1 MSDRGSAHPFIPTL
15 KEQLASGRLDRREFL
30 RTATLLGMSASAAYL
45 AAGLT
50 EPSAAQAQSPAAA
63 VLRIGM
69 RVGDVKSPHALS
81 SVEASNIVRQVCD
94 YLTRTGHDNITRPV
108 LLDRWEASGDL
119 KTWTLHLRRDV
130 TWRKGRPF
138 RASDVVWNIK
148 RVLDAK
154 TGSSVLGLM
163 KSSILVEK
171 DDGVDATGKPK
182 KATELWAPNAIEA
195 VDDFTVRL
203 NLRTAQLAIPEH
215 LFHYPFFML
224 DPEENGEF
232 KVGSNGTG
240 AYELA
245 ELEVGKRAVLKGR
258 DKHWKKPASFAT
270 VEFLDLGS
278 DPAAWI
284 AAMAAKQV
292 DGLYEVDIAQLDAV
306 KALPHVAI
314 YSVNTAQTGVARMKY
329 NVKPFDDKRVRQ
341 AFRLATDNRAVLNVV
356 FRGLGAVGENHHVA
370 PVHPEYAKLPEIATD
385 PAKAKALLAE
395 AGHANG
401 IDVEITCRNSPVWEL
416 NAVQTMVEQW
426 AKAGIRCKINPVPTS
441 LFWEGWTKVPFGFT
455 SWAHRPLGLMTL
467 GLAYR
472 TGVPWNESSYANP
485 AFDKLLD
492 EAEGTLDVEKRRAV
506 MAKLEQLLQDDGT
519 IVQPLWRQV
528 QTGYDKKVK
537 GFAMHPTQ
545 YIFLEELSPA

>member
-1 MSDRGSAHPFIPTL
+1 MSKPHVHSHLP
-15 KEQLASGRLDRREFL
+15 QLEKDLESGRIDRRDFL
-30 RTATLLGMSASAAYL
+30 RVSTLLGLSASAAYV
-45 AAGLT
+45 AAGLV
-50 EPSAAQAQSPAAA
+50 EPSPAAA
-63 VLRIGM
+63 QAPGGTLRIGM
-69 RVGDVKSPHALS
+69 RIGDLKSPHSLS
-81 SVEASNIVRQVCD
+81 SVEASNVVRQVCD
-94 YLTRTGHDNITRPV
+94 YLTRTGHDNVTRPV
-108 LLDRWEASGDL
+108 LLERWQASGDL

-130 TWRKGRPF
+130 TWRKGKPF
-138 RASDVVWNIK
+138 KAADVAWNIK

-163 KSSILVEK
+163 KSYMLIEK
-171 DDGVDATGKPK
+171 DDGVDASGKPK
-182 KATELWAPNAIEA
+182 KLTELWAPNAIET
-195 VDDFTVRL
+195 VDDYTVRL
-203 NLRTAQLAIPEH
+203 NLRTPQLAVPEH

-224 DPEENGEF
+224 DPEEGGEF

-245 ELEVGKRAVLKGR
+245 ELEVGKRALLKAR
-258 DKHWKKPASFAT
+258 EKHWKQPAAIKT
-270 VEFLDLGS
+270 VEFVDLGG

-284 AAMAAKQV
+284 SAMAAKQV
-292 DGLYEVDIAQLDAV
+292 DGLYEVDIAQLDPI
-306 KALPHVAI
+306 KALPHVSI
-314 YSVNTAQTGVARMKY
+314 YGVNTAQTGVARMKP

-341 AFRLATDNRAVLNVV
+341 AFKLATDGQAVLNIV

-370 PVHPEYAKLPEIATD
+370 AVHPEYAKLPEIKTD
-385 PAKAKALLAE
+385 VAKAKALLAE
-395 AGHANG
+395 AGYPNG

-416 NAVQTMVEQW
+416 NSVQTMVEQW
-426 AKAGIRCKINPVPTS
+426 AKAGIRCKINSVPTS

-485 AFDKLLD
+485 EFDKLLD
-492 EAEGTLDVEKRRAV
+492 EAEGVLDVEKRRTI
-506 MAKLEQLLQDDGT
+506 MAKLEKILQDDGP

-545 YIFLEELSPA
+545 YIFLEDLSLA